1 MKARANIRKN
11 TRGLDAFKK
20 ALSRIDK
27 DRPIV
32 KVGLL
37 GTKNAKRRG
46 EALTNPELGI
56 VHEFGTSRIPA
67 RPFLRPS
74 VAKNAQKY
82 EQLLAAALKKAITGE
97 TAYEKSLALI
107 GQVAAADVK
116 NYVTQG
122 APIPPPNAPATLRR
136 KEALTRRG
144 STGSPRTLVDTG
156 RMVGAITYA
165 IEKGGSEK

>member
-1 MKARANIRKN
+1 MKARATLKKN
-11 TRGLDAFKK
+11 TRGLDALKK
-20 ALSRIDK
+20 SIAKIDR
-27 DRPIV
+27 DRSIV

-37 GTKNAKRRG
+37 GKNGAKRRG
-46 EALTNPELGI
+46 ESITNPELGI

-67 RPFLRPS
+67 RPFLRP
-74 VAKNAQKY
+74 AIQKNAAKY
-82 EQLLAAALKKAITGE
+82 EQLLAAALKKAIAGE
-97 TAYEKSLALI
+97 MDYARGLGLI

-122 APIPPPNAPATLRR
+122 EPIPPPNAPATLRR

-144 STGSPRTLVDTG
+144 SKGSARTLVDTG

-165 IEKGGSEK
+165 VEKGGKEP